1 MAVYTSLF
9 FGGAASW
16 PVFFLKVFLLYMWSA
31 FVGVVFPR
39 FRVEQAIRWFLI
51 WAVPLGIIAVVMV

>member
-1 MAVYTSLF
+1 MALF

-16 PVFFLKVFLLYMWSA
+16 PVFFLKVFLIYLWSA

-39 FRVEQAIRWFLI
+39 FRVEQSIRWFMI
-51 WAVPLGIIAVVMV
+51 WAVPLGVLSIVMV